1 MIPADGAWSLHSNWK
16 RNKTNKSQFMS
27 RSISYKHDNC
37 WKENKAGVMC
47 NILEMEVGG
56 PLERELAKTSETGYS

>member
-1 MIPADGAWSLHSNWK
+1 
-16 RNKTNKSQFMS
+16 MS

-37 WKENKAGVMC
+37 QEENEAGLC

-56 PLERELAKTSETGYS
+56 PLER

>member
-1 MIPADGAWSLHSNWK
+1 
-16 RNKTNKSQFMS
+16 MS